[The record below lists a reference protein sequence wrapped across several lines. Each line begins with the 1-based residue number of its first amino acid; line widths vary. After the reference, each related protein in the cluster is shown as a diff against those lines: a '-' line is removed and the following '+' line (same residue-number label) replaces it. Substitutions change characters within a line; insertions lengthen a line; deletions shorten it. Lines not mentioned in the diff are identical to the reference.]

1 METSLQ
7 ACIDSQH
14 APRTARPVAVVEIN
28 PLALQDEG
36 ADAVLREG
44 LVSCGGQDGE
54 LARTGTYPG
63 GGDGPDPSDRHCAE
77 EREGER
83 VASCFDSV
91 LADLRKAKAGSG
103 CGVLIGPQKMHYI
116 SAAWVERTC

>member
-14 APRTARPVAVVEIN
+14 APRTARPVTVVEIN

-36 ADAVLREG
+36 ADAVLRDG

-54 LARTGTYPG
+54 LAK
-63 GGDGPDPSDRHCAE
+63 DRHVPW
-77 EREGER
+77 RR
-83 VASCFDSV
+83 
-91 LADLRKAKAGSG
+91 
-103 CGVLIGPQKMHYI
+103 
-116 SAAWVERTC
+116 